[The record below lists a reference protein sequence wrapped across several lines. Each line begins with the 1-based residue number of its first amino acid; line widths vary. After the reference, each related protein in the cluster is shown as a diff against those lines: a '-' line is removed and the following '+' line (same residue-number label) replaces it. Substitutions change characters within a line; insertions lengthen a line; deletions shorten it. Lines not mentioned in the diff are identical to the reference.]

1 MDIGIE
7 RVMARVSEIEDR
19 ISQLSGGNQP
29 AGGTVGS
36 FAKALTN
43 AQNAP
48 ASAGASSN
56 NDLPPLPI
64 APDGETVRPLPASS
78 ASEFTPLVQQSA
90 GKYGVDPGLVTAVIQ
105 AESGGNPS
113 AVSHAG
119 AMGLMQ
125 LMPETVSE
133 SGIDNPYD
141 PAQNIDAGTRKLSG
155 LLSEFGGNVDLALA
169 AYNAG
174 SGAVRRYDGVPP
186 YKETQ
191 TYIRRI
197 HRLMGDG

>member
-1 MDIGIE
+1 MDTGIS
-7 RVMARVSEIEDR
+7 RVMARMGEIEEK
-19 ISQLSGGNQP
+19 IGQLSGAAP
-29 AGGTVGS
+29 AAGGTAGS
-36 FAKALTN
+36 FAQALTN
-43 AQNAP
+43 AQNTP
-48 ASAGASSN
+48 SGAGANTN
-56 NDLPPLPI
+56 NLPALPV
-64 APDGETVRPLPASS
+64 APDGETVRPLPASP
-78 ASEFTPLVQQSA
+78 ASQFAPLVQQSA
-90 GKYGVDPGLVTAVIQ
+90 GKYGVDPGLVSAVIQ

-119 AMGLMQ
+119 AVGLMQ

-141 PAQNIDAGTRKLSG
+141 PAQNIDAGTRKLS
-155 LLSEFGGNVDLALA
+155 LLLNEYGGNVDLALA

-174 SGAVRRYDGVPP
+174 SGAVQRYGGVPP

-197 HRLMGDG
+197 HRLMGAG